1 MLVLMLAKISKILKK
16 KVEKSFKNRYF
27 SLIQRDFTDK
37 KPRHHVEAFEFL
49 NVSAVCVFM

>member
-16 KVEKSFKNRYF
+16 EVEDSFKNRYF
-27 SLIQRDFTDK
+27 SLKKRDFNDK
-37 KPRHHVEAFEFL
+37 KPRHHVGAFEFL